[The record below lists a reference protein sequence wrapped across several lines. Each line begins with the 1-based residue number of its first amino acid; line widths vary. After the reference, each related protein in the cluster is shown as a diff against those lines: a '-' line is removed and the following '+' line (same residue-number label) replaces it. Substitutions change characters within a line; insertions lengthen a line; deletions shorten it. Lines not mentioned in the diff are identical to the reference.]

1 MFTLR
6 RASNHFRTRLHC
18 LRAGAAAA
26 PPRIYHTKSKSDVL
40 DQISP
45 AESNNLRQDS
55 SNHRNLLK
63 ILVVDRKVEKKEDD
77 VGEDLRDGFSE
88 LENPPEDE
96 EDPEEVRSPHFNLF
110 YVIASAHPR
119 NLYASLDKFIQEIKA
134 LQHAQIRKVL
144 SKLSRRQMCQLA
156 YQLSNWLE
164 SNKMFNFKEEIDY
177 ATRLDLIAK
186 VSGLPLAEKYLDE
199 SIPETFKG
207 EKVYKTLLY
216 NHIKAGNA
224 KKAEQVFEKMRD
236 LGFPVS
242 GYACEQMIALYRK
255 FDKTKIANVLLLMDE
270 NDVKPTR
277 FTYQILIDVK
287 GKSNDIPG
295 MEELVQAMKNDGLEL
310 DNHIRSVLA
319 RHYIHAGFD
328 MKAEEILKEMETED
342 LEVKFR
348 ECKHLLP
355 LYAALGKADQVERI
369 WKLCESDGR
378 VDDDAAGISAFG
390 KVGRVEKA
398 EEIFE
403 KSVKSSS
410 KGYIALLNVYVDHKL
425 VAKCEDLVKR
435 MTSASI
441 PIDRILCYSLV
452 KFYVDAGEVEKAD
465 SVLQKALQQGDRR
478 LKPSYNSFQ
487 LIMNQYSTRGDIHN
501 TEKIFHR
508 LKQTGY
514 ASNIWDYQSL
524 LQAYINGK
532 VPAYG
537 FRERMMADNLIPDK
551 FFDVQLADVHPF
563 KKTAMSSDLLDLEN
577 IFST

>member
-6 RASNHFRTRLHC
+6 RASISLRTRLHS
-18 LRAGAAAA
+18 LRAVAGAAAA
-26 PPRIYHTKSKSDVL
+26 PPQSYHTKSNNL
-40 DQISP
+40 HQISP
-45 AESNNLRQDS
+45 EESNNLHQDP

-63 ILVVDRKVEKKEDD
+63 ILGVDRKEDKEEDD

-88 LENPPEDE
+88 LENPPKDE
-96 EDPEEVRSPHFNLF
+96 EDPEKVRSPRFNLF
-110 YVIASAHPR
+110 YLIASAHPR
-119 NLYASLDKFIQEIKA
+119 NLYASLNKFIPEIKA
-134 LQHAQIRKVL
+134 LGNSKIRKVFHRL
-144 SKLSRRQMCQLA
+144 SGNQMYELA

-164 SNKMFNFKEEIDY
+164 IKNLVTFEEERDY

-186 VSGLPLAEKYLDE
+186 VSGLPFAEKYLDE
-199 SIPETFKG
+199 SIPEMFKG

-224 KKAEQVFEKMRD
+224 KRAEQVFEKMRN

-255 FDKTKIANVLLLMDE
+255 FDKKKIANVLLLMDE

-287 GKSNDIPG
+287 GKSNDTPG
-295 MEELVQAMKNDGLEL
+295 MEELVQDMKNDGLEL
-310 DNHIRSVLA
+310 DDHIRSVLA
-319 RHYIHAGFD
+319 RHYIYAGFD
-328 MKAEEILKEMETED
+328 MKAGEILKEMETED
-342 LEVKFR
+342 LEVKFG
-348 ECKHLLP
+348 ECNHLLP

-378 VDDDAAGISAFG
+378 VDDDVAGISAFG

-435 MTSASI
+435 MTSARL
-441 PIDRILCYSLV
+441 PIDPILCYSLV

-465 SVLQKALQQGDRR
+465 SVLQNALQQGDRR
-478 LKPSYNSFQ
+478 LKPSYKSFQ
-487 LIMNQYSTRGDIHN
+487 LMMNQYSTRGDIHN
-501 TEKIFHR
+501 TEKIFHH

-514 ASNIWDYQSL
+514 VSNIGDYQSL

-537 FRERMMADNLIPDK
+537 FRERIMADNLIPDK

-577 IFST
+577 ILS